1 MLIFWRE
8 NSKYLSF
15 VSIFRVKAMI
25 DEVGRIVGPN
35 YHVILKLK
43 LDVIIEGKGP
53 NIPEEIVVQYCKDLL
68 PIITTLDGDLSHIK
82 GKVALKLA
90 QTQCEIYKK
99 QFSQNILSKEE
110 FFKNIKPYF
119 QLQVEAKKLLQF

>member
-1 MLIFWRE
+1 MCVFT
-8 NSKYLSF
+8 
-15 VSIFRVKAMI
+15 IFRVEAII

-43 LDVIIEGKGP
+43 YDVIIEGKGP
-53 NIPEEIVVQYCKDLL
+53 NTPEETVVQYCKDLL

-99 QFSQNILSKEE
+99 QLSQNILSKED
-110 FFKNIKPYF
+110 FFKNIKPYLF
-119 QLQVEAKKLLQF
+119 LQMEAKKLLQF